1 MTCANFF
8 KPEVS
13 PQTAFT
19 FSKNEGVPNAHSF
32 LQYCVTMLA
41 SPGPPFL
48 TRRSEMKKKHLT
60 KSQRIQIQTSLT
72 DGKKFS
78 QIGKEIGVSE
88 TTISRE
94 VRNHAQVEKKGAYG
108 RSFNDCKK
116 RKRCP
121 VSNACSHSNRCKHTT
136 CRDCN
141 EKCSPGRCEEYE
153 KEVCYKLARAPYV
166 CNSCKDTIKCTLERH
181 YYYAAHAQAEYE
193 ETLSESRQVIH
204 VTQEELEEM
213 NCTLSNGSR
222 KNQSIN
228 HITSYAGD
236 AFPVAGRTVYNY
248 VNSGLFPDVKRID
261 LPKAVRYSKRKKEKA
276 QRVDGNREIYNGRTY
291 ADYAIRVNEDPSVP
305 IVQMDTVEG
314 PKGGSG
320 VCLLTLE
327 FPVSKLQLAF
337 RLEAKTSENV
347 VACFTGIKEILG
359 EEAFKKLFKLI
370 LTDRGSEFSDP
381 ESIEDLTGGE
391 VFFCKAR
398 HAEQK
403 GACEKNH
410 VEIRKV
416 IPKGKDMSPYSQ
428 EQIQQKMM
436 SHINSYSRPT
446 DANKTAYEMFCFYYE
461 SGEEILEKLGVRK
474 INKADINLTPALLE
488 N

>member
-1 MTCANFF
+1 
-8 KPEVS
+8 
-13 PQTAFT
+13 
-19 FSKNEGVPNAHSF
+19 
-32 LQYCVTMLA
+32 MLA
-41 SPGPPFL
+41 SPGPL
-48 TRRSEMKKKHLT
+48 LLARSKKMEKKHLT
-60 KSQRIQIQTSLT
+60 RSQRIQIQNSLT
-72 DGKKFS
+72 EGRKFS
-78 QIGKEIGVSE
+78 QIGKEVGVSE
-88 TTISRE
+88 TTVSRE
-94 VRNHAQVEKKGAYG
+94 VRNHIQVEKKGAPG
-108 RSFNDCKK
+108 RSFNDCRK

-121 VSNACSHSNRCKHTT
+121 VSSACSRSNGCRYTACRNCK
-136 CRDCN
+136 
-141 EKCSPGRCEEYE
+141 EKCSPEKCEEYE
-153 KEVCYKLARAPYV
+153 KEVCYKLTKAPYV
-166 CNSCKDTIKCTLERH
+166 CNGCKETARCTLERH
-181 YYYAAHAQAEYE
+181 YYYAAHAQVEYE
-193 ETLSESRQVIH
+193 RTLSESRQVIH

-213 NCTLSNGSR
+213 NHTLSKGSR

-236 AFPVAGRTVYNY
+236 AFPVVGRTVYNY
-248 VNSGLFPDVKRID
+248 VNNGLFPDVKRID
-261 LPKAVRYSKRKKEKA
+261 LPKAVRYSKRKKEKTR
-276 QRVDGNREIYNGRTY
+276 RVEENREIYKGRTY

-305 IVQMDTVEG
+305 TVQMDTVEG

-320 VCLLTLE
+320 TCLLTLE

-337 RLEAKTSENV
+337 RLEAKMSGNV
-347 VACFTGIKEILG
+347 IACFREMREILG
-359 EEAFKKLFKLI
+359 EETFGKLFKLI

-381 ESIEDLTGGE
+381 GSIEDLTGGE

-461 SGEEILEKLGVRK
+461 NGEEILKKLGVKK